1 MPVKTSCPYCG
12 VGCGVIADRDAA
24 GAVTVR
30 GDPLHP
36 ANFGRLCGKGSALAE
51 TIGLDGRLLAP
62 VVNGQEASWDAA
74 LDHVAEGFGRIVRE
88 HGPDSVAF
96 YVSGQI
102 LTEDYYVINKLAKGF
117 IGTANIDTNSRLC
130 MASSVAGHKR
140 AFGSDTVPGCYEDLE
155 TADLLVL
162 VGSNAAWCHP
172 ILYQRMVAAKANNPA
187 CRIVVIDPRRTA
199 TCDGADLH
207 LPLRS
212 GSDSVLFNG
221 LLAHLASRDAIDSA
235 FVDGSTTGAEAALQQ
250 VAGQTVAQTADICGL
265 AEGAVALFFDWFAKT
280 ERVVTLY
287 SQGVNQSSSGVD
299 KVNAIIN
306 CHLLTGR
313 IGRPGMGPFSLTGQ
327 PNAMG
332 GREVGG
338 LANQLAAHMEIENPR
353 HRDIVQR
360 FWQSPIIADK
370 QGLKAVDMFDA
381 IADRRIKA
389 VWIMSTNP
397 LVSLPDADRVRRALD
412 ACELVVVSDCM
423 RHTDTTRHAHVLLPA
438 LTWGEKDGTVTN
450 SERRISR
457 QRRFLPAP
465 GAARAD
471 WQTVCDVAQRMGFS
485 GFDYPNAAA
494 IFREHARLSSFENEG
509 TRDFDLSALNTL
521 DDRAYEALTP
531 IQWPVTREYPTGTP
545 RMFETA
551 KFFTAD
557 RKARF
562 VPVTPRAAVNATS
575 RDYPLVLNTG
585 RVRDQWHTMTRTGKS
600 SRLLAHVFEPCAEF
614 HPDDARMAG
623 VENGGLARL
632 SSPWGEMV
640 ARVVVTA
647 EQRRGCVFVP
657 MHWNGEYAGDGRV
670 NALVNPATD
679 PISGQPES
687 KHTPVKA
694 AAYLP
699 KWHAFILSRQ
709 EIARPAGG
717 LLGRRAFRDLLA
729 DGTCRRRAADELAR
743 LGARTAPRRTRRHRV
758 DRLSRSEGRPFPLR
772 GRSRRPAGGLR
783 VHRPRSQAGLAVVAI
798 GAIRRAGLVAE
809 CADVAADGPTAG
821 CRPGCRVD
829 RLLVLRRRAAS
840 DIGRNPKGGGQ
851 RRRRRPAPEGRHQLR
866 CVQAGDQQ
874 AAARR
879 GRAGFAAR
887 VSLR

>member
-1 MPVKTSCPYCG
+1 MPVKTTCPYCG
-12 VGCGVIADRDAA
+12 VGCGVLADRDSA
-24 GAVTVR
+24 GTVTVR
-30 GDPLHP
+30 GDPHHP

-51 TIGLDGRLLAP
+51 TIGLEGRLLSP
-62 VVNGQEASWDAA
+62 MVNGQEASWDTA
-74 LDHVAEGFGRIVRE
+74 LDHVAEGFGRIIRE
-88 HGPDSVAF
+88 HGADAVAF

-172 ILYQRMVAAKANNPA
+172 ILYQRMMAAKANNPA
-187 CRIVVIDPRRTA
+187 CRVVVIDPRRTA

-212 GSDSVLFNG
+212 GSDSVLFSG
-221 LLAHLASRDAIDSA
+221 LLAHLASQGAIDRA
-235 FVDGSTTGAEAALQQ
+235 FVEESTTGAEAALQK
-250 VAGQTVAQTADICGL
+250 VAGQTVAQTADICGVS
-265 AEGAVALFFDWFAKT
+265 EGAVALFFDWFART

-287 SQGVNQSSSGVD
+287 SQGINQSSSGVD

-338 LANQLAAHMEIENPR
+338 LANQLAAHMEIENPQ
-353 HRDIVQR
+353 HRDIVKR
-360 FWQSPIIADK
+360 FWQSPVIADK

-381 IADRRIKA
+381 IADQRIKA

-412 ACELVVVSDCM
+412 VCELVVVSDCM

-471 WQTVCDVAQRMGFS
+471 WQVVCDVAKRMGFP

-494 IFREHARLSSFENEG
+494 IFREHAGLSSFENDG
-509 TRDFDLSALNTL
+509 TRDFDLSALRTI
-521 DDRAYEALTP
+521 DDRAYDALTP

-545 RMFETA
+545 RMFETRA
-551 KFFTAD
+551 FFTPD

-562 VPVTPRAAVNATS
+562 VPVTPRAATNATS
-575 RDYPLVLNTG
+575 REYPLVLNTG

-600 SRLLAHVFEPCAEF
+600 PRLLAHIFEPYAEF

-623 VENGGLARL
+623 VENGALARL
-632 SSPWGEMV
+632 TSRWGEMV

-657 MHWNGEYAGDGRV
+657 MHWNGEFAGDGWV

-687 KHTPVKA
+687 KHTPVRA
-694 AAYLP
+694 AAYVP
-699 KWHAFILSRQ
+699 KWHAFILSRR
-709 EIARPAGG
+709 EIERPAAGYWVSG
-717 LLGRRAFRDLLA
+717 LSGTCWRMELALDERQPSWRDWAREQLRVGYDDIEWIAYRDPKAGRFRYAAVRDGRLEGCVFIAPDHRLVSRSWLTGLFAEQALSPNARMSLLTGQPLDTGQDVGPIVCSCFGIGQHQISAEIHKGAASVDDVGRRLKA
-729 DGTCRRRAADELAR
+729 GTNC
-743 LGARTAPRRTRRHRV
+743 GACKPEIGK
-758 DRLSRSEGRPFPLR
+758 LLR
-772 GRSRRPAGGLR
+772 G
-783 VHRPRSQAGLAVVAI
+783 AVV
-798 GAIRRAGLVAE
+798 R
-809 CADVAADGPTAG
+809 DPH
-821 CRPGCRVD
+821 
-829 RLLVLRRRAAS
+829 
-840 DIGRNPKGGGQ
+840 
-851 RRRRRPAPEGRHQLR
+851 PA
-866 CVQAGDQQ
+866 
-874 AAARR
+874 
-879 GRAGFAAR
+879 
-887 VSLR
+887 

>member
-1 MPVKTSCPYCG
+1 MTAAVRTTCPYCG
-12 VGCGVIADRDAA
+12 VGCGVLARPVKGSVEIA
-24 GAVTVR
+24 
-30 GDPLHP
+30 GDPRHP
-36 ANFGRLCGKGSALAE
+36 ANFGRLCSKGSALGA
-51 TIGLDGRLLAP
+51 TTGLDGRLLHP
-62 VVNGQEASWDAA
+62 QINGERASWDGA
-74 LDHVAEGFGRIVRE
+74 LTHVAQKFSQVVRD
-88 HGPDSVAF
+88 HGPEAVAF
-96 YVSGQI
+96 YVSGQL
-102 LTEDYYVINKLAKGF
+102 LTEDYYVANKLMKGY
-117 IGTANIDTNSRLC
+117 IGSANIDTNSRLC
-130 MASSVAGHKR
+130 MASAVAGHKR
-140 AFGSDTVPGCYEDLE
+140 AFGEDVMPTCYEDLE
-155 TADLLVL
+155 LADLIVL
-162 VGSNAAWCHP
+162 VGSNTAWCHP
-172 ILYQRMVAAKANNPA
+172 VLFRRIANEKERRPDLK
-187 CRIVVIDPRRTA
+187 IVVIDPRRTP
-199 TCDGADLH
+199 TCEMADLH
-207 LPLRS
+207 LPIKA
-212 GSDSVLFNG
+212 GTDVWLFNG
-221 LLAHLASRDAIDSA
+221 LLAHLRQDAAVDAA
-235 FVDGSTTGAEAALQQ
+235 FVANHTAG
-250 VAGQTVAQTADICGL
+250 AGQTLEAAAANAAEVEKICGL
-265 AEGAVALFFDWFAKT
+265 DTHRLNEFYRLFAAH
-280 ERVVTLY
+280 ERVVTAF
-287 SQGVNQSSSGVD
+287 SQGVNQSSAGTD
-299 KVNAIIN
+299 KVNSIIN

-360 FWQSPIIADK
+360 FWQSPVVADK

-412 ACELVVVSDCM
+412 ACELVVVSDCL
-423 RHTDTTRHAHVLLPA
+423 RHTDTTRHADVLLPA
-438 LTWGEKDGTVTN
+438 LTWGEKDDTVTN

-494 IFREHARLSSFENEG
+494 IFREHASLSSFENEG

-521 DDRAYEALTP
+521 DDRAYDALTP

-545 RMFETA
+545 RMFESA

-600 SRLLAHVFEPCAEF
+600 ARLLAHMFEPCAEF

-670 NALVNPATD
+670 NALVNSATD

-709 EIARPAGG
+709 EIERPEAGYWVGG
-717 LLGRRAFRDLLA
+717 LSGTCWRMELAGDERPQSWRDWARAQLGVGHDDIEWIAYRDPKAGRFRYAAVRDGRLEGCVFIAPDHRLVSRSWLSGLFAEQALSPNARMSLLTGQPLDASQDVGPLVCSCFGIGQHQISAEIKKGAASVEDVGRRLKA
-729 DGTCRRRAADELAR
+729 GTNC
-743 LGARTAPRRTRRHRV
+743 GACKPEISM
-758 DRLSRSEGRPFPLR
+758 LLR
-772 GRSRRPAGGLR
+772 GAAVGDSQPA
-783 VHRPRSQAGLAVVAI
+783 
-798 GAIRRAGLVAE
+798 
-809 CADVAADGPTAG
+809 
-821 CRPGCRVD
+821 
-829 RLLVLRRRAAS
+829 
-840 DIGRNPKGGGQ
+840 
-851 RRRRRPAPEGRHQLR
+851 
-866 CVQAGDQQ
+866 
-874 AAARR
+874 
-879 GRAGFAAR
+879 
-887 VSLR
+887 

>member
-1 MPVKTSCPYCG
+1 
-12 VGCGVIADRDAA
+12 
-24 GAVTVR
+24 
-30 GDPLHP
+30 
-36 ANFGRLCGKGSALAE
+36 
-51 TIGLDGRLLAP
+51 
-62 VVNGQEASWDAA
+62 
-74 LDHVAEGFGRIVRE
+74 
-88 HGPDSVAF
+88 
-96 YVSGQI
+96 
-102 LTEDYYVINKLAKGF
+102 
-117 IGTANIDTNSRLC
+117 
-130 MASSVAGHKR
+130 
-140 AFGSDTVPGCYEDLE
+140 
-155 TADLLVL
+155 
-162 VGSNAAWCHP
+162 
-172 ILYQRMVAAKANNPA
+172 
-187 CRIVVIDPRRTA
+187 
-199 TCDGADLH
+199 
-207 LPLRS
+207 
-212 GSDSVLFNG
+212 
-221 LLAHLASRDAIDSA
+221 
-235 FVDGSTTGAEAALQQ
+235 
-250 VAGQTVAQTADICGL
+250 
-265 AEGAVALFFDWFAKT
+265 
-280 ERVVTLY
+280 
-287 SQGVNQSSSGVD
+287 
-299 KVNAIIN
+299 
-306 CHLLTGR
+306 
-313 IGRPGMGPFSLTGQ
+313 
-327 PNAMG
+327 
-332 GREVGG
+332 
-338 LANQLAAHMEIENPR
+338 
-353 HRDIVQR
+353 
-360 FWQSPIIADK
+360 
-370 QGLKAVDMFDA
+370 MFDA
-381 IADRRIKA
+381 IADQRIKA

-521 DDRAYEALTP
+521 DDRAYDALTP

-545 RMFETA
+545 RLFETG

-585 RVRDQWHTMTRTGKS
+585 RVRDQWHTMARTGKS
-600 SRLLAHVFEPCAEF
+600 ARLLAHVFEPCAEF

-632 SSPWGEMV
+632 TSPWGEMV

-709 EIARPAGG
+709 EIARPEAGYWVGG
-717 LLGRRAFRDLLA
+717 LSGTCWRMELTGDERPTSWRDWARAQLRVGYDDIEWIAYRDPKAGRFRYAAVRDGRLEGCVFIAPDHKLVSRSWLSGLFAELALSPNARMSLLTGQPLDASQDVGPIVCSCFGVGQHQISAEIQKGAASVDDVGRRLKA
-729 DGTCRRRAADELAR
+729 GTNC
-743 LGARTAPRRTRRHRV
+743 GACKPEISK
-758 DRLSRSEGRPFPLR
+758 LLR
-772 GRSRRPAGGLR
+772 GAAVRDSQPA
-783 VHRPRSQAGLAVVAI
+783 
-798 GAIRRAGLVAE
+798 
-809 CADVAADGPTAG
+809 
-821 CRPGCRVD
+821 
-829 RLLVLRRRAAS
+829 
-840 DIGRNPKGGGQ
+840 
-851 RRRRRPAPEGRHQLR
+851 
-866 CVQAGDQQ
+866 
-874 AAARR
+874 
-879 GRAGFAAR
+879 
-887 VSLR
+887 